1 MAPSFGEEIE
11 ALRRDKSKLGFR
23 RQPSERMLNI
33 AAAKWNQHAGTV
45 DRVDIIWHGRR
56 FYSTL
61 LAMRMRGYRAADG
74 RQICAR
80 WHIAKEPRGRQQE
93 KRRPSAEPPFV
104 VRHDRAAMI
113 ASQFCD
119 PRNANDMPKS
129 IFR

>member
-1 MAPSFGEEIE
+1 M
-11 ALRRDKSKLGFR
+11 
-23 RQPSERMLNI
+23 
-33 AAAKWNQHAGTV
+33 

-80 WHIAKEPRGRQQE
+80 WHIAKAPRGRQQE

-129 IFR
+129 RLSVTCRIGGSAGRRVTEHFSNEYGLHLTQEV